1 MPPTFPEISGPLPAH
16 TGILREETVAL
27 RQLLGY
33 GRPTEA
39 SLRLSV
45 PEIGTRLPGSSM
57 KDVLFVGLDIDTFQ
71 GYEVIIPDQQMHVGI
86 SILDTRHLKDL
97 LTSPT
102 REEELS
108 AAIDSYQFTVGTYRD
123 YCRRAHNRFLFGQS
137 KPVESTSELKPEL
150 EPLVEGRDTVLVC
163 HSTVSDLKMLRNL
176 DIDLRPLY
184 SMDTNKVAQYP
195 LQLHYRYS
203 LEKLL
208 DTLEIPYTSLHAA
221 GNDAR
226 FCLQALLML
235 AVKDAEKD
243 QPGAADESLFR
254 LLGGIAQVPRPRTRK
269 EIEDTLVVVGRA
281 TKKEKQAANKAA
293 RKERRRLRL
302 ESRKDAKAAK
312 LDAEEPDDPGVLG
325 FPLLCLGD

>member
-39 SLRLSV
+39 SLRLGV
-45 PEIGTRLPGSSM
+45 PEIGTSLPGSSM
-57 KDVLFVGLDIDTFQ
+57 KDVLFVGLDIDTIQ
-71 GYEVIIPDQQMHVGI
+71 GYEVIVPDQQMHVGI
-86 SILDTRHLKDL
+86 SILDTRRLNDL
-97 LTSPT
+97 LASPT

-108 AAIDSYQFTVGTYRD
+108 AAIESYQWTVGTSGK
-123 YCRRAHNRFLFGQS
+123 YCRRADNRFLFGQS
-137 KPVESTSELKPEL
+137 KPVASTSGLKPEL

-163 HSTVSDLKMLRNL
+163 HSTICDLKMLRNL
-176 DIDLRPLY
+176 DINLRPLY
-184 SMDTNKVAQYP
+184 AMDTNKVAQYP

-208 DTLEIPYTSLHAA
+208 DTLEIPYASLHAA

-235 AVKDAEKD
+235 AVKDAEKGE
-243 QPGAADESLFR
+243 PGAANESLFR
-254 LLGGIAQVPRPRTRK
+254 LLKGIAQAPRPPTPPTLE
-269 EIEDTLVVVGRA
+269 EIHLARDLARRA
-281 TKKEKQAANKAA
+281 AKKATEAA
-293 RKERRRLRL
+293 RKERRRLQR
-302 ESRKDAKAAK
+302 ESRKNAKAAE

-325 FPLLCLGD
+325 FPLLRLGD